1 MRELIKIL
9 MSINVCSCLFW
20 FFLIIKQVTMTDSL
34 SPYISYAAYVIFF
47 FFLCWLNL
55 IFLSK
60 FSKDRMDKGTI
71 KKVAI
76 YENKHNFY
84 FLFFIILTT
93 LLNSTLSPI
102 IFYFIF
108 VCLCYYVYY
117 ENIMFFCPVYT
128 LFGYCVYE
136 LFLENKTVYLLTKT
150 TIISA
155 KETCFQNIFRLNDR
169 MFIELKPSKI
179 LDT

>member
-9 MSINVCSCLFW
+9 MSINVCSGLFW

-34 SPYISYAAYVIFF
+34 SPYISYVAYVIFF

-84 FLFFIILTT
+84 FLFFIILTP
-93 LLNSTLSPI
+93 LLTPTI
-102 IFYFIF
+102 VFYFIF
-108 VCLCYYVYY
+108 VCFCYYVYS

-128 LFGYCVYE
+128 LFGYFVYE
-136 LFLENKTVYLLTKT
+136 LFLENKTVYLLTRT
-150 TIISA
+150 HIRSA

-169 MFIELKPSKI
+169 MFIELKPSK
-179 LDT
+179 